1 MGIGRSTFYDMPDA
15 RARDLT
21 IVAEMKTICDEFL
34 DHLVGA
40 GEQHRRDFK
49 SQRFGGLEVDD
60 ELVLGRCLYRQV
72 GRLLALED
80 AIDVTGRLPKLVG
93 NIRPIADQP
102 AANDP
107 WTGRVDCGQLVPGRK
122 YDNQIVMRRYRRAW
136 RLDQSATAI
145 LFSLITLAQRAISL
159 ARKAPNSSG
168 LDRR

>member
-1 MGIGRSTFYDMPDA
+1 MTS
-15 RARDLT
+15 
-21 IVAEMKTICDEFL
+21 
-34 DHLVGA
+34 
-40 GEQHRRDFK
+40 
-49 SQRFGGLEVDD
+49 
-60 ELVLGRCLYRQV
+60 LVLGRCLYRQV
-72 GRLLALED
+72 GRLLALEN

-102 AANDP
+102 AANDH

-122 YDNQIVMRRYRRAW
+122 YDNQIVMRRYRRAR

-145 LFSLITLAQRAISL
+145 LFALITLAQRAISL